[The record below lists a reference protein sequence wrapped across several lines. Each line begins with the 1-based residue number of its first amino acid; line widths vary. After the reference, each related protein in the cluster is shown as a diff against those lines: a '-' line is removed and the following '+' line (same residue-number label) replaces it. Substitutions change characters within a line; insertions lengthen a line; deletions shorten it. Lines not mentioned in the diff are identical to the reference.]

1 VWSVECGVWSVEC
14 GVWSVECGVW
24 MMRFSRIDKQIYEK
38 ANFDKF
44 CFPFS
49 AFRFPLPPSF

>member
-1 VWSVECGVWSVEC
+1 VRSECGKL
-14 GVWSVECGVW
+14 
-24 MMRFSRIDKQIYEK
+24 RFSRIDKQIYEK

-49 AFRFPLPPSF
+49 ALRFPLPTEESPEI